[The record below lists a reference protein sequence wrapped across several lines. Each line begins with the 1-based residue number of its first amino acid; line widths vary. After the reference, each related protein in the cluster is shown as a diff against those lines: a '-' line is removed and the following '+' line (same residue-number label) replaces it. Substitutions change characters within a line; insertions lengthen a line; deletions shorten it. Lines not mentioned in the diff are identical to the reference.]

1 MTKLNI
7 TNKRIYKLK
16 KHKNQSKKK
25 VPKKRKNKKRGRKG
39 RSFRKRRKKYNIKNN
54 SIKKYKKQKGGVI
67 TTTSTDKGKMKDTG
81 EIGKVFKSGRL
92 KALEKELGNEQRKI
106 KKLNDTY
113 KKEEEEAKAKLDRF
127 AKNEE
132 LVGRLATAYT
142 DMTQEGEL
150 ITDALIEDIDK
161 LHKEIGDDDDIKKLS
176 VKQIKALKLNADI
189 EHGEV
194 EIGIIKP
201 LLNQQKAK
209 EKEYKNASTKKDKD
223 VEKQKKAVIKPAEL
237 KRLQNELTE
246 LEAKDDEKKKYEKK
260 KKSFDSKNKK
270 SIAAT
275 AEIVRLNDVFNNEW
289 GNWEVDDKAKKET
302 FIAEHLQKDNMMQ
315 GPAKGALTYLDVIK
329 RALKLNEDKVKSHK
343 NERKNKKLSLK
354 TIEKESKN
362 VSDKINAETSKQ
374 KKRTEESLRVRRNEE
389 EEYKKDIATLTKKED
404 EKLSGET
411 EQIAKGFKKTGEFIP
426 LDTDIK
432 RREEVVASRKAETD
446 EAVKEAAKLK
456 DLADTAWFS
465 KKKKREIAEAAKE
478 TVETKKEE
486 LEDERASLDAK
497 KNWKKGVQAVGSVLR
512 SQMRCSVI
520 IPYIDDSEIER
531 VLEKYNNGKPEQ
543 EKQKN
548 GEELSPQFKTF
559 AKESG
564 ESFRILIDQPY
575 TYSKNEPYANY
586 TYDKIPGEK
595 EFTIFYNYYLRKI
608 ITSPEGK
615 GQPLINM
622 IAQRIARY
630 MNYAMLRESEGDKNK
645 SHKET
650 IVLLNKK
657 IRDLF
662 QPTHVDV
669 SIGEGDD
676 TIKKTS
682 KFRNHLE
689 EKINAL
695 KFLELLLK
703 QTEESFPQEKS
714 QRYVDLMETTI
725 DGLPLFN
732 IFCANLNNKCYDDTS
747 VMKQFLLDT
756 AGIKKDSEDNEE
768 FIKKGLKNFI
778 ISPIKQCEP
787 IEDDNG
793 ELYLRVAISKGLSLY
808 SKEYLENE
816 ETTKTKFMDAI
827 KKYENNAGEKQNM
840 KNEINK
846 LFETFVKKVGDIK
859 NKEYST
865 EALKKEIDD
874 VNSQTTSIN
883 VVIEKKNIKINTE
896 HKAQLDAAKKLLEKS
911 KKETDTKIK
920 EQKAEQAKQSKEM
933 EALQLKDLELQ
944 KKLEAQE
951 KALIECGEASVD
963 EKRRMQEE
971 VDKLKQEIDQE
982 KAAIEQAK
990 VEQET
995 IANAL
1000 KATEQEE
1007 ADNDAKEQELSRKQA
1022 NLEREKAEL
1031 LENAK
1036 EEKDDDEDSDND
1048 EFDIDGIVK
1057 EMGETPEDI
1066 EIEFDRDGKKKT
1078 IVLMV
1083 TEENG
1088 EFKIGT
1094 RTIYDDGNV
1103 RKDIS
1108 DWNSGNL
1115 EGKSIA

>member
-1 MTKLNI
+1 M
-7 TNKRIYKLK
+7 
-16 KHKNQSKKK
+16 
-25 VPKKRKNKKRGRKG
+25 G

-67 TTTSTDKGKMKDTG
+67 KTTSTDKGKMKNAEEVG
-81 EIGKVFKSGRL
+81 NVFKSERL
-92 KALEKELGNEQRKI
+92 KALEKQLGDVQRII
-106 KKLNDTY
+106 KELNDTAVR
-113 KKEEEEAKAKLDRF
+113 EEEEAKAKLDRF
-127 AKNEE
+127 EENKE
-132 LVGRLATAYT
+132 LVGRLAKAY
-142 DMTQEGEL
+142 DNMAEQEEVDSTSNLIKEL
-150 ITDALIEDIDK
+150 NT

-176 VKQIKALKLNADI
+176 NRQMKALKLNADI
-189 EHGEV
+189 QHGEV
-194 EIGIIKP
+194 EIGNINP
-201 LLNQQKAK
+201 FLNQQKAK

-315 GPAKGALTYLDVIK
+315 GPAKDALTYLDVIK

-354 TIEKESKN
+354 TIGKESKD
-362 VSDKINAETSKQ
+362 VLTKIKAEKE
-374 KKRTEESLRVRRNEE
+374 KKENSTKESLRVRRNDE
-389 EEYKKDIATLTKKED
+389 EEYMKDIATLTKKED

-456 DLADTAWFS
+456 DVADTAWVN
-465 KKKKREIAEAAKE
+465 KGKKRKKAEAAKE
-478 TVETKKEE
+478 TVETKKKE

-497 KNWKKGVQAVGSVLR
+497 KNWKNILQGVGSVLR

-531 VLEKYNNGKPEQ
+531 VLEKYNNGKPEEQ
-543 EKQKN
+543 KQKN
-548 GEELSPQFKTF
+548 GEELSPEFKTF
-559 AKESG
+559 VKNGGS
-564 ESFRILIDQPY
+564 ESFRVLIDQPY
-575 TYSKNEPYANY
+575 TYNKNKENPSPYADN
-586 TYDKIPGEK
+586 TYDKIPEEK
-595 EFTIFYNYYLRKI
+595 DLFYNYYLRKI

-615 GQPLINM
+615 TLPLINM

-630 MNYAMLRESEGDKNK
+630 MNYAMLRESEGDKENSK
-645 SHKET
+645 LIKRT
-650 IVLLNKK
+650 ISFLNKK
-657 IRDLF
+657 IKDLF
-662 QPTHVDV
+662 KTTHEDV
-669 SIGEGDD
+669 PIGQLQEGGE

-682 KFRNHLE
+682 KFRNHHK

-695 KFLELLLK
+695 TFLELLLK

-714 QRYVDLMETTI
+714 QRYADLMKTTI
-725 DGLPLFN
+725 DGLPLFK
-732 IFCANLNNKCYDDTS
+732 IFCANLDKCYDDTS
-747 VMKQFLLDT
+747 VMKQFLFDT

-768 FIKKGLKNFI
+768 FIKKGLAVFEVGPNE
-778 ISPIKQCEP
+778 QCKP
-787 IEDDNG
+787 VEDDNG
-793 ELYLRVAISKGLSLY
+793 ELYIRVGISNGLRLY
-808 SKEYLENE
+808 SEQRLQEEEEN
-816 ETTKTKFMDAI
+816 KTKFMDAV
-827 KKYENNAGEKQNM
+827 KKYETNAGEKQNM
-840 KNEINK
+840 KNQINE
-846 LFETFVKKVGDIK
+846 LFETFVKKVGDI

-874 VNSQTTSIN
+874 VKSQTTTFN
-883 VVIEKKNIKINTE
+883 VLIERKKIKNNTE

-911 KKETDTKIK
+911 KKETDAKIK

-944 KKLEAQE
+944 KKLDAQE
-951 KALIECGEASVD
+951 KALLECGDASVD

-971 VDKLKQEIDQE
+971 VDKLKQEIDQK

-995 IANAL
+995 IANTL

-1007 ADNDAKEQELSRKQA
+1007 ADNAAKEQELSKTQE
-1022 NLEREKAEL
+1022 NLKREQAEL
-1031 LENAK
+1031 LDNAK
-1036 EEKDDDEDSDND
+1036 EEKYDGEDSDND
-1048 EFDIDGIVK
+1048 DEIDIDGIIK
-1057 EMGETPEDI
+1057 EMSERPEDI
-1066 EIEFDRDGKKKT
+1066 EIDFDEKRAIIFMLTPGPDGQLNIDKR
-1078 IVLMV
+1078 VL
-1083 TEENG
+1083 NDKG
-1088 EFKIGT
+1088 S
-1094 RTIYDDGNV
+1094 V

-1108 DWNSGNL
+1108 DWNSGTL